1 MFSLLNFRMHLKI
14 QSPTSLQFMTNRHT
28 YRLAR
33 VVGNDLFLFKLK
45 LGYVKTCIWADY
57 SSKRH
62 FFCSRKLKWGPFF
75 YISWTNCVTED
86 FGSKRTI
93 AAEETIPFNGYGEQH
108 CDISRHKVCVF
119 PDFPWKGNWWNC
131 VPRRR
136 ETISGKSGIFSGK
149 CICARPPWRTLTHIL
164 TTRKWHH
171 LVRRHFFHVKSAHL
185 SCQCLLHVSQV
196 RYLYSTK

>member
-1 MFSLLNFRMHLKI
+1 MRAI
-14 QSPTSLQFMTNRHT
+14 
-28 YRLAR
+28 
-33 VVGNDLFLFKLK
+33 
-45 LGYVKTCIWADY
+45 
-57 SSKRH
+57 
-62 FFCSRKLKWGPFF
+62 FF

-86 FGSKRTI
+86 FGSPRTI

-119 PDFPWKGNWWNC
+119 PDFPRKGNWWNC